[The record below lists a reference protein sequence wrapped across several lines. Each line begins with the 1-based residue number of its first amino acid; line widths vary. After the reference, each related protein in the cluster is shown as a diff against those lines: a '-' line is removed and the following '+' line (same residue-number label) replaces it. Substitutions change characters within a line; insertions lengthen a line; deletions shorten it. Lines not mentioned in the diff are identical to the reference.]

1 MLLAILLPVQAMMGE
16 QQDHGRFPGQKGDKE
31 DATRVRFIRPQL
43 TAVNDAFTLAQG
55 KRRCRLM
62 SRSTA
67 RLAKLRS
74 KFPEDPTE
82 HHAAMQLGSFEK
94 AAARSQALGD

>member
-43 TAVNDAFTLAQG
+43 TAVNDAFALAQG
-55 KRRCRLM
+55 K
-62 SRSTA
+62 
-67 RLAKLRS
+67 
-74 KFPEDPTE
+74 TE
-82 HHAAMQLGSFEK
+82 APVNEQVHFSP
-94 AAARSQALGD
+94 R

>member
-1 MLLAILLPVQAMMGE
+1 
-16 QQDHGRFPGQKGDKE
+16 
-31 DATRVRFIRPQL
+31 
-43 TAVNDAFTLAQG
+43 
-55 KRRCRLM
+55 M
-62 SRSTA
+62 SRSTS

-94 AAARSQALGD
+94 AAARSQALGDQKLHWSTSHSLASSSRRAFGC

>member
-43 TAVNDAFTLAQG
+43 TAVNDAFTLA
-55 KRRCRLM
+55 
-62 SRSTA
+62 
-67 RLAKLRS
+67 
-74 KFPEDPTE
+74 
-82 HHAAMQLGSFEK
+82 
-94 AAARSQALGD
+94 